1 VTRERAC
8 PRIPDRA
15 SVARLAAGALI
26 ALVATAAGCH
36 DHAVRTAPFP
46 TRPDSVAPGN
56 LRGPFDGR
64 VVDAENGN
72 PVAGALV
79 YATWRFE
86 SGYGLAQP
94 AGFREFVASTDAT
107 GRYTIPALES
117 RPPGDS
123 ARLTDFQLIIYKR
136 GYVAYRSD
144 RRFRDFGPR
153 MDFAQHYN
161 EVELERWRSD
171 YSHARHLRY
180 VGGGSALAA
189 LTAWE
194 AEEAA
199 AELSGEGGPTRVA
212 SDLLPR
218 RAAGSEIVAGQ
229 LLVARDIQGT
239 TGFDGAF
246 ETGPLGDE
254 PDTDQYSSQH
264 FKALGQPESFDVA
277 VRVWNVNPSDAE
289 TRYESLATTLPNAEE
304 RDEVADRSLR
314 AVEGDIYGVAYLDRA
329 RGLVVLVTCGH
340 SQCSSVE
347 QVATLADR
355 TYANVRSLWSN
366 PGTAV
371 PDLDE
376 PEPAGPPA
384 PTQPLQPQP
393 RTQPTQPQPPRAQPQ
408 TQPTQP
414 QTQPTQPP
422 GTQPQ
427 PAPTQPSPQEDA
439 P

>member
-1 VTRERAC
+1 MTAPAKTASLIGRNVANPLEKGQDAPVTRA
-8 PRIPDRA
+8 I
-15 SVARLAAGALI
+15 AGALI
-26 ALVATAAGCH
+26 ALLTAASGCH
-36 DHAVRTAPFP
+36 DQAIRTAPFRA
-46 TRPDSVAPGN
+46 RPDSVAAGN

-64 VVDAENGN
+64 VLDGDTGN

-79 YATWRFE
+79 YGTWRFE
-86 SGYGLAQP
+86 SGYGIAQP
-94 AGFREFVASTDAT
+94 AGFREFVTSTDAT
-107 GRYTIPALES
+107 GRYRIPPPETM
-117 RPPGDS
+117 PPGDS
-123 ARLTDFQLIIYKR
+123 TRLAAFQLIIYKR

-153 MDFAQHYN
+153 LDFAQHHN
-161 EVELERWRSD
+161 EVELDRWRSD

-180 VGGGSALAA
+180 VGGGPALAA

-199 AELSGEGGPTRVA
+199 AELSGETGPTRVA

-229 LLVARDIQGT
+229 LLSSEDVKKV
-239 TGFDGAF
+239 TGFDGTF

-277 VRVWNVNPSDAE
+277 VRVWNVSPDDAE
-289 TRYESLATTLPNAEE
+289 ARYESLASSLPQTEE

-314 AVEGDIYGVAYLDRA
+314 ATEGDIFGVAYLDRA
-329 RGLVVLVTCGH
+329 RGLVLLITCGQ
-340 SQCSSVE
+340 SQCADVE
-347 QVATLADR
+347 QVAALAER
-355 TYANVRSLWSN
+355 TYVHVRALWPN
-366 PGTAV
+366 PGTAL

-376 PEPAGPPA
+376 EPAAAPGPGQDGTSPVPTPTPTPA
-384 PTQPLQPQP
+384 PT
-393 RTQPTQPQPPRAQPQ
+393 PT
-408 TQPTQP
+408 PT
-414 QTQPTQPP
+414 PT
-422 GTQPQ
+422 
-427 PAPTQPSPQEDA
+427 PTPVPDGDA